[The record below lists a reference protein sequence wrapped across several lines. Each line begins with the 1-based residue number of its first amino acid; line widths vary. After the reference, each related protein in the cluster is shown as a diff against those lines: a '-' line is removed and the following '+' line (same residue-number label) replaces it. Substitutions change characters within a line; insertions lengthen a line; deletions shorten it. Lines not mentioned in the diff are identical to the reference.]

1 MTEYRNGRIVDPSD
15 LDLALEAA
23 CDHIVVALREAGIPA
38 EFEDGHVAVYG
49 VDGWELRLWPFPV
62 EDDCDPFGPI
72 VVDFILD
79 RKLDPD
85 PDEHDGKRQY
95 FDPLKAEDLGEL
107 RANCAEDFIVIV
119 AATRA
124 ILAGLPG
131 GVA

>member
-1 MTEYRNGRIVDPSD
+1 MTEIVNATCERIVA
-15 LDLALEAA
+15 ALN
-23 CDHIVVALREAGIPA
+23 EAGIPS
-38 EFEDGHVAVYG
+38 EFDDGRVSLYG
-49 VDGWELRLWPFPV
+49 ADGWELRLWPRERDVFLPV
-62 EDDCDPFGPI
+62 

-107 RANCAEDFIVIV
+107 RADCAEDFIVIV

-124 ILAGLPG
+124 IINNLG
-131 GVA
+131 GVE